1 MKMREWATTHIDG
14 IIWSKG
20 NGKIKTQK
28 VRGDKE
34 GIKTELRLN

>member
-1 MKMREWATTHIDG
+1 MWEWATTHIDG

-34 GIKTELRLN
+34 GIKTKLRLN